1 MAFEAGGA
9 ARSRQIGG
17 IEIILQSERHAVQR
31 TKRGAGRTLLIRLP
45 CGLANLIGFK
55 RYECRKTGVS
65 GGSRQQRV
73 GKFFSS
79 RLAGAYGCGGGG
91 YAKIVSVSKC
101 AFPKR
106 GFRSSHGQCSGNN
119 GPAGIG
125 INAEPFSHRNCY
137 QQLATG
143 YPL

>member
-1 MAFEAGGA
+1 MQIAFAEDDRTGREQFFDNRRVAFGPMAFEAGGA

-17 IEIILQSERHAVQR
+17 IEIIFQSERHAVQR

-73 GKFFSS
+73 GKFFGS
-79 RLAGAYGCGGGG
+79 RPARADGRGGCG
-91 YAKIVSVSKC
+91 YAKIV
-101 AFPKR
+101 
-106 GFRSSHGQCSGNN
+106 QC
-119 GPAGIG
+119 
-125 INAEPFSHRNCY
+125 
-137 QQLATG
+137 
-143 YPL
+143 